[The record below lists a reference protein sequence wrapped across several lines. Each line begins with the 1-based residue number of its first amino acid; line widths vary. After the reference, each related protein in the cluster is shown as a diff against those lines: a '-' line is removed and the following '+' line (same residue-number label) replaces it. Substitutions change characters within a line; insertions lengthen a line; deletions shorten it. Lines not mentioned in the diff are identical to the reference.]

1 MIQKRNALDH
11 EREVVTMSSLNN
23 KVTMR
28 GFAGLAL
35 AAALT
40 TLSLAQTAAE
50 TKDIKPL
57 PAAAPV
63 SAVVDM
69 TSNYFPQVNLSQKS
83 RPVRPTNPKVPPIP
97 APLQNGMPT
106 GSASTTAVGS
116 LPSVKWPGIGFTGS
130 FPPDPDIA
138 VGPTHV
144 VQVVNGAV
152 AFYQKNGTRVFQQ
165 PDSPSGF
172 WSGLN
177 ATNFIFDPKAFYDHL
192 SKRFFIV
199 ELELDDANKKS
210 YILLAVSDDSNP
222 VGTWFKY
229 RIDVGVKRGD
239 NDHWLDYPGLGYNRD
254 GFVISGNMFPFAAG
268 DYFGQVIAL
277 PKAPMLAGQPVTPTK
292 FETLPQIQLARTP
305 DASMA
310 SVYGVAR
317 TAFSG
322 STLALFSLRNLNS
335 TPVLSQTNVA
345 VPTYVGSVTDVPA
358 RGGML
363 DVIGDRIMS
372 TYARAGRVFTT
383 HSTKATDGKAQV
395 SWYEINPG
403 NWPISGTPTLVQS
416 GNVASTTFHH
426 WMPSIAQNALGDVVL
441 VYSRANGSTY
451 PEAVYSARKATD
463 AKGSM
468 GSAIRFGESLGVH
481 QVWRFGDYS
490 DVEVDPANNYTF
502 FGVAN
507 TFGISSMWETAIASW
522 NVSTPSSDVSGTPP
536 SGVSV
541 VTGTNIGGN
550 LASLT
555 TIDRNAYKVSSASI
569 TNIGQVTDTDMNFPV
584 TNRATVSALDI
595 VVSASRERG
604 SVVSGTLYIWNY
616 STNAWVVLKQGNLPI
631 GTTAYGITGRISA
644 NVLNFI
650 STGNNVK
657 IRIRSFEGINRLRG
671 NPSPHNLL
679 IDNASLVQT
688 NG

>member
-1 MIQKRNALDH
+1 
-11 EREVVTMSSLNN
+11 MSSIER
-23 KVTMR
+23 KVMSR
-28 GFAGLAL
+28 GWVGLALTAGLAT
-35 AAALT
+35 AGFAQGA
-40 TLSLAQTAAE
+40 AQTQ
-50 TKDIKPL
+50 DIKPL
-57 PAAAPV
+57 PAAAPI

-69 TSNYFPQVNLSQKS
+69 TSNYFPQINLSQKS

-97 APLQNGMPT
+97 DQKNNGLAT
-106 GSASTTAVGS
+106 GSVTTTQVGS
-116 LPSVKWPGIGFTGS
+116 QPSLKWPGIGFTGAY
-130 FPPDPDIA
+130 PPDPDIA

-192 SKRFFIV
+192 SRRFFIV
-199 ELELDDANKKS
+199 ELELDEANKGS
-210 YILLAVSDDSNP
+210 FLLLAVSDDSNP
-222 VGTWFKY
+222 VGTWYKY
-229 RIDVGVKRGD
+229 RVPVGVKRGD

-254 GFVISGNMFPFAAG
+254 GFVISGNMFPYAAG
-268 DYFGQVIAL
+268 DYFGQVIAF
-277 PKAPMLAGQPVTPTK
+277 PKAPMLSGQPVTPTK

-310 SVYGVAR
+310 SVFGVAR

-322 STLALFSLRNLNS
+322 STLALFAIRNLNS
-335 TPVLSQTNVA
+335 TPALSQTNVT
-345 VPTYVGSVTDVPA
+345 VPTYNGTTDDVPA
-358 RGGML
+358 RGRQL

-383 HSTKATDGKAQV
+383 HTTKATNGSAQV

-403 NWPISGTPTLVQS
+403 NWPVSGIPTLVQS
-416 GNVASTTFHH
+416 GNVASATHH
-426 WMPSIAQNALGDVVL
+426 NWMPSIAQNALGDVVL
-441 VYSRANGSTY
+441 VYSRANSSTF

-463 AKGSM
+463 ARGAM
-468 GSAIRFGESLGVH
+468 GAAIRFGESLGAH
-481 QVWRFGDYS
+481 NVWRFGDYS

-507 TFGISSMWETAIASW
+507 TFGLNSMWETAIASW
-522 NVSTPSSDVSGTPP
+522 TVSLPSSDVTGTPP
-536 SGVSV
+536 NGVSV
-541 VTGTNIGGN
+541 ITGSNTSGN

-555 TIDRNAYKVSSASI
+555 TVDRNAYKVASASV
-569 TNIGQVTDTDMNFPV
+569 TNIGQVTDVDITFPV
-584 TNRATVSALDI
+584 TNRATISALDV

-604 SVVSGTLYIWNY
+604 EVVTGTLYIWNY
-616 STNAWVVLKQGNLPI
+616 STNAWVVLKQGNLPV
-631 GTTAYGITGRISA
+631 GTTAAGIEGRISTNA
-644 NVLNFI
+644 LNFV
-650 STGNNVK
+650 SSGNVVK
-657 IRIRSFEGINRLRG
+657 IRIRSYEGINRLRG

>member
-1 MIQKRNALDH
+1 
-11 EREVVTMSSLNN
+11 MSSLKM

-28 GFAGLAL
+28 GLAGLAL

-40 TLSLAQTAAE
+40 TVSLAQRVGEDTE
-50 TKDIKPL
+50 IKPL
-57 PAAAPV
+57 PASAPI
-63 SAVVDM
+63 SAVVDS
-69 TSNYFPQVNLSQKS
+69 TSNYFPQINLSQKS
-83 RPVRPTNPKVPPIP
+83 RPVRPSNPKVPPI
-97 APLQNGMPT
+97 APQPNNGMET
-106 GSASTTAVGS
+106 GSVSTTQVGFQ
-116 LPSVKWPGIGFTGS
+116 PSSKWPGISFTGS
-130 FPPDPDIA
+130 YPPDPDIA

-192 SKRFFIV
+192 AKRFFIV
-199 ELELDDANKKS
+199 ELELDQANSKS

-222 VGTWFKY
+222 VGTWYKY
-229 RIDVGVKRGD
+229 RIDVAVKRGD
-239 NDHWLDYPGLGYNRD
+239 NNHWLDYPGLGYNRD

-277 PKAPMLAGQPVTPTK
+277 PKAPMLSGQAVTPTK
-292 FETLPQIQLARTP
+292 FETLPQIQFSRTP
-305 DASMA
+305 DASMS
-310 SVYGVAR
+310 SVFGVAR

-322 STLALFSLRNLNS
+322 STLALFAVRNLNS

-345 VPTYVGSVTDVPA
+345 VPTYTGSVTDVPA

-403 NWPISGTPTLVQS
+403 NWPVSGTPALVQS
-416 GNVASTTFHH
+416 GNVASTTFHN
-426 WMPSIAQNALGDVVL
+426 WMPSIAQNSLGDIVL
-441 VYSRANGSTY
+441 VYSRANSSTF

-463 AKGSM
+463 ARGVM
-468 GSAIRFGESLGVH
+468 GAPIRFGESLGVH

-507 TFGISSMWETAIASW
+507 TFGLNSMWETSIASW
-522 NVSTPSSDVSGTPP
+522 NVSLPSSDVNGTPP
-536 SGVSV
+536 NGVAV
-541 VTGTNIGGN
+541 VNGTNTGGN

-555 TIDRNAYKVSSASI
+555 TIDRNAYRVSSAGI
-569 TNIGQVTDTDMNFPV
+569 TNVGQVTDTDMNFPV

-604 SVVSGTLYIWNY
+604 EIVTGTLYIWNY
-616 STNAWVVLKQGNLPI
+616 STNAWVVLKQGNLPS
-631 GTTAYGITGRISA
+631 GTSAYGISGRISA
-644 NVLNFI
+644 NALNFI

-657 IRIRSFEGINRLRG
+657 IRLRSFEGINRLRG
-671 NPSPHNLL
+671 TPSQHHVL